1 MEESLLLEEDEAE
14 LVAMG
19 AGDDEEGVISE
30 SSSTEPMDEND
41 PKLKVLSLPPSP
53 STLIE

>member
-1 MEESLLLEEDEAE
+1 MDESLLLEEDEAE
-14 LVAMG
+14 FVSMG

-41 PKLKVLSLPPSP
+41 PKLKVFHFSLSLSL
-53 STLIE
+53 SD